1 MKDAMCSLIF
11 GGTRPVST
19 LKQFTIQVWYGDFC
33 NGGIGKVTMARGF
46 FDGCVGKVTV
56 TRDFFDGGIGKVT
69 VPLLP
74 LSSQKFIE
82 ESITIAVL
90 SFQWGFFEKMSDRSK
105 SWI

>member
-19 LKQFTIQVWYGDFC
+19 LKQRTIRIWYGDFC
-33 NGGIGKVTMARGF
+33 NGGIGKVTMTRGF
-46 FDGCVGKVTV
+46 FDGV
-56 TRDFFDGGIGKVT
+56 TRGFFDGGIGKVT

-74 LSSQKFIE
+74 LSPQKFIE

-90 SFQWGFFEKMSDRSK
+90 SFQWGFSKMSDRSK